1 MEQAPEKPKGETTK
15 KKNSTEQSL
24 EDGRKAIETEKKVTP
39 GSETD
44 KEKASKEDAEKWR
57 NEG

>member
-1 MEQAPEKPKGETTK
+1 MDKQSNNDKKNSEKPKDA
-15 KKNSTEQSL
+15 TEQSIQ
-24 EDGRKAIETEKKVTP
+24 DGKKAVEAAKKLAP
-39 GSETD
+39 GSDEE